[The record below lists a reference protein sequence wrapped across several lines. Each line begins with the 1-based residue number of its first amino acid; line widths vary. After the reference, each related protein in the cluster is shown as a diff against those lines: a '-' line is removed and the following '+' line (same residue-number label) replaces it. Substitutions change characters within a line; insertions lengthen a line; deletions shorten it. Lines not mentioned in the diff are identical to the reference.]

1 MAKRKGALV
10 CRGGCGSVALQLTK
24 RSELCFL
31 KARLNMDT
39 SLLSGGEDGSS
50 PGSLR
55 ILKNELCEVREYL
68 LSAQSLVLQIMPH
81 GAAS

>member
-1 MAKRKGALV
+1 
-10 CRGGCGSVALQLTK
+10 
-24 RSELCFL
+24 
-31 KARLNMDT
+31 MDT